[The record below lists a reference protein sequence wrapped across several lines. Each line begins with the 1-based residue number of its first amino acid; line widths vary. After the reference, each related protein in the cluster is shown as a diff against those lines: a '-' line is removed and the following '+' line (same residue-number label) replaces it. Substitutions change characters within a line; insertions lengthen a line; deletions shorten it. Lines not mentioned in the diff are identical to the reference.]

1 MPIPF
6 VLRKSKQH
14 ADEHAKQK
22 SQDATAKNL
31 SSQAHLTSGSGV
43 IMYTFNAQT
52 NTVEGSFVLAQYGG
66 ALATETGTKCE
77 GTPGQLAG
85 VYDIVTYTPTQ
96 EVFATGKLILAAVGT
111 AGAYNVRYKLIP
123 TPENLEMLGYT
134 PGTVLVY
141 DAIGY
146 LLPDGVH
153 FTAAWDND
161 LYVRRI
167 GSEAAEW
174 GYRLFKVTQ

>member
-6 VLRKSKQH
+6 VLRKSPQD
-14 ADEHAKQK
+14 ANDHAKEKGQGEALK
-22 SQDATAKNL
+22 SAQAQAKL
-31 SSQAHLTSGSGV
+31 QSGSGV

-96 EVFATGKLILAAVGT
+96 DVFATGKLILAAVGT
-111 AGAYNVRYKLIP
+111 AGAYNVRYKLVP

-167 GSEAAEW
+167 GTEAAEW
-174 GYRLFKVTQ
+174 GYRLFKPT